1 MKGGWRIDGHSY
13 QSAKLTDAMIH
24 MHHIVAHLELLN
36 LLQRQRH
43 LTTTGLVALE
53 VVLMEAVE
61 NLMVGEE
68 ARFQVVVGKAL
79 VEGFVDRDDRGRWKV
94 ERGRRIVCRWCIL
107 FARSKN
113 FLQAFLLL
121 GAVCQDIEFKAL
133 QQIVLKG
140 LRQELKV
147 LVEQGL
153 GLDVEADF
161 GGW

>member
-1 MKGGWRIDGHSY
+1 
-13 QSAKLTDAMIH
+13 
-24 MHHIVAHLELLN
+24 
-36 LLQRQRH
+36 
-43 LTTTGLVALE
+43 
-53 VVLMEAVE
+53 
-61 NLMVGEE
+61 MVGEE
-68 ARFQVVVGKAL
+68 AQACIHVDETL
-79 VEGFVDRDDRGRWKV
+79 MEGFVDRDDRGRRKV
-94 ERGRRIVCRWCIL
+94 ERGRRIVCRWSIL

-113 FLQAFLLL
+113 FLQTFLLL

-140 LRQELKV
+140 LRQELEV